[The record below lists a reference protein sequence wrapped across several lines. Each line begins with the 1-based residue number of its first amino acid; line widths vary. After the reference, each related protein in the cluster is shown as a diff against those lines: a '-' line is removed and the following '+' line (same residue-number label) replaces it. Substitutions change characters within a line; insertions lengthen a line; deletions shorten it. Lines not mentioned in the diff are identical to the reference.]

1 MKQRKM
7 RGELSAVSKIS
18 NDPFA
23 SANSVE
29 FTSKESNTRV
39 SIQVEQLQKMTTNT
53 AIAETPEPKTTENAK
68 DDLESKLLK
77 TPQ

>member
-1 MKQRKM
+1 M

-23 SANSVE
+23 SASSVE

-39 SIQVEQLQKMTTNT
+39 SIQVEQVQKMTTT
-53 AIAETPEPKTTENAK
+53 IPSIPETLEPKASHNVQ
-68 DDLESKLLK
+68 DD
-77 TPQ
+77 

>member
-23 SANSVE
+23 SASSVE

-39 SIQVEQLQKMTTNT
+39 SIQVEQVQKMTTNPT
-53 AIAETPEPKTTENAK
+53 IPPIPETLEPKVSHNVQ
-68 DDLESKLLK
+68 DD
-77 TPQ
+77 